1 MIKDTEKTELESL
14 ERLADK
20 LLSNL
25 AESGNAAAEGD
36 LQKLEQMA
44 ERAAKIAFGAGR
56 ADLLSEQMQN
66 LIRWTDHMNEQSWV
80 KNFKDALRKH
90 PLGAPW

>member
-1 MIKDTEKTELESL
+1 MIKETEKAELENL
-14 ERLADK
+14 ERLADE

-25 AESGNAAAEGD
+25 VESGNVAAESD

-44 ERAAKIAFGAGR
+44 ARAAKIAFGDDC
-56 ADLLSEQMQN
+56 ADLLSVQMQN

-80 KNFKDALRKH
+80 EKFKDALRKH
-90 PLGAPW
+90 PLAAPW